1 MRFAEWRAQALC
13 LSLLMATILVVSY
26 LFLDFKLPSFSK
38 TRPIVPHSHLEGGD
52 NNFSTKQHM
61 FRWLVVG
68 IGFGL
73 GTLIKPNVY
82 LHCNHGNRAGVM
94 AFIALLS
101 SNCCLL
107 QVFLE
112 GSLDCPMY
120 TARSTVN
127 WPN

>member
-1 MRFAEWRAQALC
+1 MC
-13 LSLLMATILVVSY
+13 LSLLMSTILVVSY
-26 LFLDFKLPSFSK
+26 LFLDLKLPSFSK
-38 TRPIVPHSHLEGGD
+38 TQPIVPHSPLEDGDD
-52 NNFSTKQHM
+52 NNFSTKWHM

-68 IGFGL
+68 VGFGL
-73 GTLIKPNVY
+73 GTLIKPHVY
-82 LHCNHGNRAGVM
+82 LHCGHGNRAGVM

-107 QVFLE
+107 QVFWE

-120 TARSTVN
+120 TTRSTVN